1 MTRRPRLP
9 VLGSVGCSC
18 TTMVGDGRG
27 RRQPADTTIAVGVHT
42 VVHASISGGHVAV
55 AAQAFKRSDDGHC
68 CAGDSWRPQSTE
80 LFTAPVATLSRSHL
94 AVHSQAV
101 FTIRDRG
108 PAHLRSSVSRRVRHA
123 AVCAVSVGRHRR
135 GNRCHVG
142 GVDHSPP
149 THQGRPV
156 ATVSADRDITR
167 RTAQHCIAEEPAV
180 LRSSVGSGVSICATA
195 ALVGCSP

>member
-1 MTRRPRLP
+1 MRYLHNH
-9 VLGSVGCSC
+9 
-18 TTMVGDGRG
+18 G
-27 RRQPADTTIAVGVHT
+27 RRRSRSRTACRHHDCRWCAH
-42 VVHASISGGHVAV
+42 GGACINFGKSRRRRRTSV
-55 AAQAFKRSDDGHC
+55 QALRRWTLLRWC
-68 CAGDSWRPQSTE
+68 SWRPQSTE

-108 PAHLRSSVSRRVRHA
+108 PVHLRSSVSRRVRHA
-123 AVCAVSVGRHRR
+123 AVCAVCVGRHRR

-195 ALVGCSP
+195 ALSGCSP